1 MAATVSRRYDQDKPS
16 SRNKQ
21 SQGVVALSKYDYRNK
36 LAVVT
41 GASSGIGKVY
51 AQELAARGCHV
62 VLVARS
68 QDKLDAWAAE
78 INRRY
83 GVQAYVSAVD
93 LSEADA
99 PRLLAE
105 QLAELGLTVDILI
118 NNAGF
123 GTFGRFEDIAPEREQ
138 KEIMLNSSALV
149 DLTHRFLPPM
159 LKRGDGVIVN
169 VASMAAFMP
178 CAYSAVYGATKAF
191 VLSFSE
197 ALWSEVRG
205 RGVRVLALCPG
216 ATETG
221 FFDAVGGQDM
231 AAGRKLSTP
240 EQVVRTGFRGIDQG
254 RSYIINGRM
263 NFVLA
268 QMIRLISR
276 RRVALIM
283 ERMSNPSRH

>member
-1 MAATVSRRYDQDKPS
+1 MK
-16 SRNKQ
+16 
-21 SQGVVALSKYDYRNK
+21 KYAYRNK

-68 QDKLDAWAAE
+68 KDKLDAMTGG
-78 INRRY
+78 ITRQY
-83 GVQAYVSAVD
+83 GVQAYALACD
-93 LSEADA
+93 LSEAGA
-99 PRLLAE
+99 PRLLAD
-105 QLAELGLTVDILI
+105 QISELGLSVDILI

-123 GTFGRFEDIAPEREQ
+123 GTYGRFEEIAPEREQ
-138 KEIMLNSSALV
+138 EEIMLNTSALV
-149 DLTHRFLPPM
+149 DLAHCFLPNM
-159 LKRGDGVIVN
+159 LKREDGIIVN

-197 ALWSEVRG
+197 ALWAEVRG
-205 RGVRVLALCPG
+205 RSIRVLALCPG

-221 FFDAVGGQDM
+221 FFDAVGSKDM
-231 AAGRKLSTP
+231 AAGQKLSTP
-240 EQVVRTGFRGIDQG
+240 EKVVQAGFRGIDQG
-254 RSYIINGRM
+254 RSYIIDGRTNYFM
-263 NFVLA
+263 A
-268 QMIRLISR
+268 QMIRFFSR

-283 ERMSNPSRH
+283 EQMSNSKRH